1 MPYLKRTLV
10 ALLVLTGCA
19 KGNTW
24 VKPDANFNS
33 VRSVSV
39 IPLQSN
45 KPGLGDDIANRI
57 TTALLEL
64 NRFEVI
70 ASGLVGEHKEGGL
83 SDRFVPFSLGIR
95 PENVLGEVSA
105 DPEISLS
112 SQSMA
117 ESLNVDAVLTGSV
130 RMYGNW
136 LVGKNMSINVKMV
149 SRSGSIIWTCN
160 YKTDWALM
168 ILRTEGELA
177 SKIVTEVVGRLQN
190 SI

>member
-1 MPYLKRTLV
+1 MPFLKRTLI
-10 ALLVLTGCA
+10 ALLFLTGCA
-19 KGNTW
+19 TGTTW

-39 IPLQSN
+39 IPLLSN
-45 KPGLGDDIANRI
+45 KPGLGDEIANRI
-57 TTALLEL
+57 TTALLQL

-70 ASGLVGEHKEGGL
+70 ASGLVGEHKEGGQT
-83 SDRFVPFSLGIR
+83 VR
-95 PENVLGEVSA
+95 PENELGENSA
-105 DPEISLS
+105 DPKISLS
-112 SQSMA
+112 SQLMA

-130 RMYGNW
+130 RRYGNW
-136 LVGKNMSINVKMV
+136 VIGKNMSIDVKMV
-149 SRSGSIIWTCN
+149 SRSGSIIWSCN

-190 SI
+190 SL